1 MLKFTV
7 ICPVVSK
14 HKYLEEFVDTFKT
27 RMQKDV
33 VFSLLEFKSKAENN
47 SNVDQVKE
55 EEGNFI
61 LKLVPKNSFLIV
73 MDQFGKQFESE
84 DFAEIIK
91 KNSVQGFSHF
101 CFIIGGAYGLSDSVL
116 KAARIKISLSKM
128 TFTYQIAKL
137 VLIEQL
143 YRITTII
150 TGKPYHK

>member
-1 MLKFTV
+1 
-7 ICPVVSK
+7 
-14 HKYLEEFVDTFKT
+14 
-27 RMQKDV
+27 MQKDV

-73 MDQFGKQFESE
+73 MDQFGKQIESE
-84 DFAEIIK
+84 DFAELIK
-91 KNSVQGFSHF
+91 KNSVQGYSHF
-101 CFIIGGAYGLSDSVL
+101 CFVIGGAYGLSESVL
-116 KAARIKISLSKM
+116 KVAKIKISLSKM

-150 TGKPYHK
+150 AGKPYHKQNSNNSLKGIKKWVKLENLLKYR